1 MIATSNNS
9 AKIVLLNFKERA
21 AGSMEKDGK
30 TVTWDTAIQIVGI
43 NWEDLNGQV
52 RKFTVSPSRV
62 KEISKQL
69 EPVHWGAVIELT
81 LDNRQVTAVNVLAD
95 VMASLYAE
103 KTIDL

>member
-1 MIATSNNS
+1 MIAISNNS

-52 RKFTVSPSRV
+52 RKFTVSQNRV

-81 LDNRQVTAVNVLAD
+81 LENRQVTAVDIISD
-95 VMASLYAE
+95 VMAELYNNE
-103 KTIDL
+103 PINL